1 MPVIA
6 QTTAAALKEAED
18 KLSADE
24 YMSALRA
31 EEIARNKMNDYAA
44 DYFGS
49 FDMIDQN
56 ELDRLCQEYQQAS
69 EYRKSLEPK
78 YEEPVDMD
86 SWGMN
91 LMRESAWLKNSATE
105 NLDGIWKTGADILV
119 DTGQDLALLPL
130 RGLGPWAYVAGVAAN
145 AAAEDMYKQTAAG
158 KKASKALG
166 SGILTAGAETAMG
179 ALAEAKIPIK
189 NLLKKIGMEGEDLLT
204 RGLENVGIPA
214 TKEMINYIIDY
225 LVDKMGRDPEAK
237 WNGFELL
244 LHALK
249 GGVTG
254 FAGYKSKGLFS
265 EIEKVWEQ
273 LGE

>member
-1 MPVIA
+1 M
-6 QTTAAALKEAED
+6 
-18 KLSADE
+18 SADE

-78 YEEPVDMD
+78 YEEPVTVQPFAERALHDCESDMD

-254 FAGYKSKGLFS
+254 FAGHKSKGLFS